1 MKKNEIVYNYLISY
15 IQTQRMVGNK
25 LPSEV
30 ALANRLDVSRV
41 TVRKALDHL
50 KKEQYVYSIKGS
62 GNYFYPTRSSHRPA
76 SEKPQ
81 KICILMQGNDYN
93 ANRDILT
100 YLFEE
105 TKNDNFIFEVF
116 QTNNT
121 YQEEEKCIKSCLNGY
136 FAFIVDGVKSNLRN
150 PLLPY
155 YKLLEKKGIPVI
167 FYNNYYRELNHT
179 KVIVDELYSAELLI
193 ERLLAGQTS
202 SGIGGIFLIDQGQA
216 MEKYNSLLTVMESK
230 KIRYEENLYLLS
242 LSHEFNNT
250 RQNYKKKLVSFF
262 KKTKSMKCCICCNEQ
277 LYSCVDEL
285 RNEGL
290 IRNDMILA
298 CFDSS
303 ELSADDKD
311 LCTIHPAKEMGHRIA
326 LILNEIKAN
335 GRIQHANYKFTAEIN
350 KTD

>member
-15 IQTQRMVGNK
+15 IQTQRLVNNK

-30 ALANRLDVSRV
+30 AIAHRLDVSRV
-41 TVRKALDHL
+41 TVRKALERL
-50 KKEQYVYSIKGS
+50 KKERYAYSVKGS
-62 GNYFYPTRSSHRPA
+62 GNYFYPTRSSYHPD

-136 FAFIVDGVKSNLRN
+136 FAFIVDGVKSNLKN
-150 PLLPY
+150 PLLSY
-155 YKLLEKKGIPVI
+155 YKLLDKKGIPVI
-167 FYNNYYRELNHT
+167 FYNNFYKELNYT
-179 KVIVDELYSAELLI
+179 KVIVDELYSADLLLDN
-193 ERLLAGQTS
+193 LLANQIKT
-202 SGIGGIFLIDQGQA
+202 GIGGIFLIDQGQA
-216 MEKYNSLLTVMESK
+216 MEKYNSLLTVMESR

-250 RQNYKKKLVSFF
+250 RQNYKKKLISFF

-285 RNEGL
+285 RKNGL
-290 IRNDMILA
+290 IRNDLLLA

-303 ELSADDKD
+303 ESSANAKD
-311 LCTIHPAKEMGHRIA
+311 LCTIHPAKEMGHQIA
-326 LILNEIKAN
+326 LILNEIKIN
-335 GRIQHANYKFTAEIN
+335 GRIQHANYKFTAKTN
-350 KTD
+350 KNE